1 MIKVNMYRTCTR
13 VHVYVQY
20 VTHYVRMYVT
30 TVDLLN
36 PKARTLHYHSFYSV
50 FTVHNES
57 MYCMIPA
64 AAAAGTD
71 STVCMVQA
79 CFFASFTIIINDQ

>member
-1 MIKVNMYRTCTR
+1 MIKVNMYRMCTR
-13 VHVYVQY
+13 VCTLCNSLCTYVCNY
-20 VTHYVRMYVT
+20 SRSAKSKSK
-30 TVDLLN
+30 N
-36 PKARTLHYHSFYSV
+36 STLV

-57 MYCMIPA
+57 MYCMIP

>member
-13 VHVYVQY
+13 VHVYVHY

-36 PKARTLHYHSFYSV
+36 PKARTLH
-50 FTVHNES
+50 
-57 MYCMIPA
+57 
-64 AAAAGTD
+64 
-71 STVCMVQA
+71 
-79 CFFASFTIIINDQ
+79 